1 MMICNIKNLHKR
13 SYHST
18 NPKYFPRYLADLYYR
33 SNRRFDLRKMASKL
47 GHISSSGF
55 FLLLAL
61 PTTLMADPIVD
72 TAPDPEENEIVF
84 EWGEITRL
92 HDTPATL
99 ADISPLDATYTD
111 KEGFMIVTTNDLT
124 HQLTKLQDYITHKKN
139 FRGFNVFVATESD
152 YEIGSQVALESQA
165 RGAPPG
171 RVLGKEIL
179 NFLRTK
185 YVPLNLKYVIFI
197 GDARPD
203 MGTTPMLRV
212 SSDHPAWCI
221 YNNFNLSEEEYFRL
235 NEQQKKE
242 HDKMMTLCDP
252 KTGQHIEFG
261 EVTSDYPYA
270 DLGTNWDADNDGF
283 LDPADDKTDGVTRHP
298 EVYVGRV
305 PYYGEDSDYGKAAD
319 VDAILERFIRYE
331 TEDNIAWRYNHMVEA
346 GKNGMYNIIDFLEK
360 NRINYQLFSR
370 SKNRAIGMPSLNARN
385 GGRDVPNWQIIQDY
399 GVGHYG
405 NHSHGGPL
413 AMEGLRSRDISGG
426 GIHDKQPTILVL
438 GACSVGDINHPN
450 NLTSTLLRFHS
461 VAACGGTGG
470 VTGYGGNGSGW
481 DENYIWNGKSIGEA
495 RWDWYGHLY
504 RYSKG
509 TPRTTGMRINLY
521 GDPSVIPYQFGITP
535 PYSFFA
541 DPIAGKFGLFNIRKN
556 KTSASHITTLEN
568 NKDEAVTIK
577 VTTDKTWL
585 IPSVEEATLQP
596 NEKME
601 VLFTVDNDLIIQDT
615 PTDNG
620 VYYRA
625 DMFFEDEKNEY
636 KTVRP
641 FVLKRFID
649 KMQNY
654 YNFDEGTTYYD
665 LLAENP
671 TTYTGEAFVDPGP
684 NVSGA
689 ISLKNSPPIIA
700 PYLTEKENFT
710 MSFWLK
716 GDIADNATILSSSFI
731 SLTKKAGNKIAGTF
745 ADDRKIVNK
754 KFSFTNDALNDGGWH
769 HYLFTLNQEK
779 GRFYV
784 YLDGV
789 QVATLKSRPYLT
801 YGTQYFY
808 FGKLA
813 GVGLDEL
820 MLFNKYMEDEDI
832 ADLMAGNFVEPIYPK
847 YNEKFVSDKDLTFK
861 ILKGE
866 GIVSSQLVV
875 KNLDTTEEQIIEP
888 SSDGNFYVPKLLPYT
903 KYRWK
908 VTAQTKDG
916 KTISSDSTPF
926 NTARKLPDL
935 TPIRLY
941 RGSTHTERLPDT
953 LTLGK
958 GYIFSGMASYA
969 RLAHLL
975 DIKVYASNSSGS
987 VKELIAETR
996 FRYKTMELK
1005 WQFHVPTSLEKDNS
1019 SLTDFLFEFKNP
1031 VWSPSQGYLDLNSLS
1046 LVEVNAEDLNF
1057 APVVSDALANQQ
1069 FTADVGELGYA
1080 INLNDYVTDP
1090 EGGDVTYKLLV
1101 GPAWAGIQA
1110 NDLFSNFGPTEDYR
1124 GKTATFD
1131 IEAKDEVGNI
1141 TIFQVV
1147 INVI

>member
-1 MMICNIKNLHKR
+1 MRYRLFR
-13 SYHST
+13 SS
-18 NPKYFPRYLADLYYR
+18 
-33 SNRRFDLRKMASKL
+33 
-47 GHISSSGF
+47 
-55 FLLLAL
+55 FLLWLAL
-61 PTTLMADPIVD
+61 PTTLTADLIID
-72 TAPDPEENEIVF
+72 AAPDPEEEEIVF

-139 FRGFNVFVATESD
+139 FRDFNVFVATESD
-152 YEIGSQVALESQA
+152 YEIGSQVAMEAKA
-165 RGAPPG
+165 RGASPG

-179 NFLRTK
+179 NFLKTK

-203 MGTTPMLRV
+203 MGTTPMLQIAHHK
-212 SSDHPAWCI
+212 SSKCMYHG
-221 YNNFNLSEEEYFRL
+221 YNLSEEDYNLLTED
-235 NEQQKKE
+235 EKKN
-242 HDKMMTLCDP
+242 HDLVMSRCNP
-252 KTGQHIEFG
+252 ETGQYTEFG
-261 EVTSDYPYA
+261 EVVSDYPYV
-270 DLGTNWDADNDGF
+270 DLDTDWDANNDGF
-283 LDPADDKTDGVTRHP
+283 LTPVDDNTVGITKNKP

-305 PYYGEDSDYGKAAD
+305 PYYGEDSAYGKAAD
-319 VDAILERFIRYE
+319 LDIILDRFIRYD
-331 TEDNIAWRYNHMVEA
+331 TEENIFWRYNHMVEA
-346 GKNGMYNIIDFLEK
+346 GTAWMHNTIDFLEK

-370 SKNRAIGMPSLNARN
+370 WKNRAIGMPSLNSRD
-385 GGRDVPNWQIIQDY
+385 GGTDVPNWQIIQDY

-405 NHSHGGPL
+405 NHSHGGPFG
-413 AMEGLRSRDISGG
+413 MEGFNSSHISSGE
-426 GIHDKQPTILVL
+426 IHDKQPTILVL
-438 GACSVGDINHPN
+438 GACSVGAISQPK
-450 NLTSTLLRFHS
+450 NLTYTLLRFHS
-461 VAACGGTGG
+461 VAASGGTSS
-470 VTGYGGNGSGW
+470 VTGYGGNSSGW
-481 DENYIWNGKSIGEA
+481 DDNYIWQGKSAGEA

-504 RYSKG
+504 RNFKG
-509 TPRTTGMRINLY
+509 VPLMTACRINLY
-521 GDPSVIPYQFGITP
+521 GDPSVIPYRYGTTP

-541 DPIAGKFGLFNIRKN
+541 DPIAGKFGVFNIRRN
-556 KTSASHITTLEN
+556 ETHTSHITTLEN

-577 VTTDKTWL
+577 VTTNKTWL
-585 IPSVEEATLQP
+585 IPSVEEVTLQP
-596 NEKME
+596 NETRE

-641 FVLKRFID
+641 FVLKRFIA

-671 TTYTGEAFVDPGP
+671 TIYKGEAFVDTELSK
-684 NVSGA
+684 SGA
-689 ISLKNSPPIIA
+689 ISLENSPPKIV

-716 GDIADNATILSSSFI
+716 GDIANNAKILSSSFI
-731 SLTKKAGNKIAGTF
+731 SLKKGATNKITGTF

-754 KFSFTNDALNDGGWH
+754 QFSFTNDALNDGGWH
-769 HYLFTLNQEK
+769 HYLFTLNQKK

-789 QVATLKSRPYLT
+789 RVATVKSQPYLI
-801 YGTQYFY
+801 YGTQHFS
-808 FGKLA
+808 FGRLA
-813 GVGLDEL
+813 GVGLDEF
-820 MLFNKYMEDEDI
+820 MLFNKYMEVADV

-847 YNEKFVSDKDLTFK
+847 HNEKFVSDKDLTFK

-888 SSDGNFYVPKLLPYT
+888 SSDGNFYVPKLLPNT
-903 KYRWK
+903 KYHWK
-908 VTAQTKDG
+908 VTAQTQDG
-916 KTISSDSTPF
+916 KTISSNSTPF
-926 NTARKLPDL
+926 NTARELLDL
-935 TPIRLY
+935 APIRLY
-941 RGSTHTERLPDT
+941 RSSTHTERLPNA

-958 GYIFSGMASYA
+958 GYVFSGIASYGVRA
-969 RLAHLL
+969 NLL
-975 DIKVYASNSSGS
+975 DIKAYASDSTGS
-987 VKELIAETR
+987 VKELIAETS
-996 FRYKTMELK
+996 FTGKTTQLK
-1005 WQFHVPTSLEKDNS
+1005 WQFHVPTSLEKDDS
-1019 SLTDFLFEFKNP
+1019 SLTDFLIEFVNP
-1031 VWSPSQGYLDLNSLS
+1031 LWTPSQGYLDLNNLS

-1057 APVVSDALANQQ
+1057 APVVSDELENQK
-1069 FTADVGELGYA
+1069 FTANIGEVGYA
-1080 INLNDYVTDP
+1080 INLDDYVTDP
-1090 EGGDVTYKLLV
+1090 EGGAVTYKLIS

-1110 NDLFSNFGPTEDYR
+1110 NELFSNFGPTQDYG
-1124 GKTATFD
+1124 GKTATFE

-1141 TIFQVV
+1141 TTFKVAIDVM
-1147 INVI
+1147 